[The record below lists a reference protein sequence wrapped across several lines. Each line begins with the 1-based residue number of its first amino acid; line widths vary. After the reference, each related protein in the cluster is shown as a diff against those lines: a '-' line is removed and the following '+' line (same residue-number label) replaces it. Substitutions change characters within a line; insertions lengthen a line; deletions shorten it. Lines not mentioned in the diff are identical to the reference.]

1 MLDDSFV
8 LCHKAFIVNVHHI
21 QSFDTDSRVIQLD
34 NGDECPYSVRSDNE
48 LREKIKGMMN

>member
-34 NGDECPYSVRSDNE
+34 NGDECPYSIRSYNE